1 VAPANSEIVQQAYDA
16 WNRGDWDAVLEIFD
30 PRIEVAPP
38 AGWPEVGTVSGRDDV
53 RQALEGAV
61 ETMRALPSIE
71 VEDLRESGDRVLAHV
86 RTGGTGRGSGVSL
99 EVSFSQ
105 VFTLREG
112 KIARIEFFLDRV
124 AADQAAET
132 AAD

>member
-1 VAPANSEIVQQAYDA
+1 VATADTEIVQQAYEA
-16 WNRGDWDAVLEIFD
+16 WNRADWDGVFEIFD
-30 PRIEVAPP
+30 AQVEISPP
-38 AGWPEVGTVSGRDDV
+38 ASWPEAGSVKGRNEV
-53 RQALEGAV
+53 RRAFAAAV
-61 ETMRALPSIE
+61 ETMESLPSIE
-71 VEDLRESGDRVLAHV
+71 IEELVERGDRVLAHV

-105 VFTLREG
+105 VFTLREE

-124 AADQAAET
+124 AAEQAAET